1 MRSCIQEVAWFRFDQ
16 AWATI
21 IIAMALGM
29 TFYLILQGED
39 MTPFRILLTKGVWP
53 VCVIACAI
61 RLLPTLTAAQGG
73 RPPTTLTQVTLQ
85 LQWVTQ
91 SQFAGYYAAV
101 DKGFYQDEGLAVAI
115 KVGAVDI
122 VPQQVVA
129 SGGADFGIAWLPKV
143 LASREQ
149 GAPLVNIAQ
158 VLQRS
163 GTLEMAWKDTGIA
176 TPADWRGK
184 KVGTWGYGQEPEL
197 FAAMRKVGI
206 DPNDPR
212 QVTIVPQPFEMALF
226 LHRQVDAAQAMIYNE
241 YAQVL
246 EALKPQT
253 GQLYQPEDLHV
264 VDFNEVG
271 TAMLQDGVFVRED
284 WLAVPQHRDTVV
296 RFLRASFKGWLFC
309 RDHFE
314 ACIDIVLQHG
324 PTLGKGHMTWMLN
337 EINALIWPSPLGLG
351 IMDPK
356 AFAQTAQIA
365 QQYQI
370 IKRPPDAGTYRTD
383 LAQAAL
389 EELHRQGF
397 ETQGLGFTKRTVQ
410 ITKGGE

>member
-1 MRSCIQEVAWFRFDQ
+1 MAQ
-16 AWATI
+16 A
-21 IIAMALGM
+21 
-29 TFYLILQGED
+29 D
-39 MTPFRILLTKGVWP
+39 
-53 VCVIACAI
+53 
-61 RLLPTLTAAQGG
+61 
-73 RPPTTLTQVTLQ
+73 RPPATLAKVTLQ

-101 DKGFYQDEGLAVAI
+101 DRGFYRDEGLEVTI
-115 KVGAVDI
+115 KAGAVEI

-163 GTLEMAWKDTGIA
+163 GTLEIAWQESAIT

-184 KVGTWGYGQEPEL
+184 RVGTWGYGQEPEL
-197 FAAMRKVGI
+197 FAAMRQVGI
-206 DPNDPR
+206 DPNDPQ
-212 QVTIVPQPFEMALF
+212 QVTIVQQPFDMALF
-226 LHRQVDAAQAMIYNE
+226 LNRQVDAAQAMIYNE

-246 EALKPQT
+246 EAVNPKT

-264 VDFNEVG
+264 IDFNQVG
-271 TAMLQDGVFVRED
+271 TAMLQDGVLVRED
-284 WLAVPQHRDTVV
+284 WLAVPQNRDTAV
-296 RFLRASFKGWLFC
+296 RFLRASFKGWILC

-314 ACIDIVLQHG
+314 VCVDIVLQHG

-383 LAQAAL
+383 LAQQAI
-389 EELHRQGF
+389 EELRH
-397 ETQGLGFTKRTVQ
+397 QGLESQGLHFKKRPVH

>member
-1 MRSCIQEVAWFRFDQ
+1 MPLFR
-16 AWATI
+16 
-21 IIAMALGM
+21 M
-29 TFYLILQGED
+29 
-39 MTPFRILLTKGVWP
+39 LLTRSVWP
-53 VCVIACAI
+53 VCVIACALG
-61 RLLPTLTAAQGG
+61 LLPALTTAQPGQPPATLTK
-73 RPPTTLTQVTLQ
+73 VTLQ

-91 SQFAGYYAAV
+91 SQFAGYYAAMAQ
-101 DKGFYQDEGLAVAI
+101 GFYRDEGLEVAI
-115 KVGAVDI
+115 KVGAVEI

-163 GTLEMAWKDTGIA
+163 GTLEIAWKDTGIT

-212 QVTIVPQPFEMALF
+212 QVTIVQQPFDMALF
-226 LHRQVDAAQAMIYNE
+226 LNRQVDAAQAMIYNE

-246 EALKPQT
+246 EAVNPKT
-253 GQLYQPEDLHV
+253 GQLYQPADLQV
-264 VDFNEVG
+264 IDFNQVG
-271 TAMLQDGVFVRED
+271 TAMLQDGVFVRQD
-284 WLAVPQHRDTVV
+284 WLDVPQNRDTAV
-296 RFLRASFKGWLFC
+296 RFLRASFKGWIFC
-309 RDHFE
+309 RDNFD
-314 ACIDIVLQHG
+314 ACVDIVLHHG

-351 IMDPK
+351 LMDPK
-356 AFAQTAQIA
+356 ALAQTVQVA

-370 IKRPPDAGTYRTD
+370 IKRPPDAGISRTD
-383 LAQAAL
+383 LAQQAIEDL
-389 EELHRQGF
+389 RRQGL
-397 ETQGLGFTKRTVQ
+397 ETQGLGFTKRPVR